1 MKNKATMPNKFE
13 IIENWFKIEIEN
25 WWQDNDCYDRE
36 RASGIPYI
44 RNGKKVPIGEYLE
57 ETDDW
62 WAHLSLAERKFV
74 YCNFVEE
81 E

>member
-1 MKNKATMPNKFE
+1 MEKKTTMPSKFE
-13 IIENWFKIEIEN
+13 IED
-25 WWQDNDCYDRE
+25 WWRHNGCFDRAQ
-36 RASGIPYI
+36 ASGIPYI
-44 RNGKKVPIGEYLE
+44 RNGKKAPIGEYLK

-74 YCNFVEE
+74 YCNFFEE